1 MSKYA
6 LSPSA
11 SLLAHP
17 ITHIAIAALAL
28 TVDIATGHDVR
39 FPILFVIPALTTAW
53 YSRPAVAYGIAL
65 LLPITRHGFFFG
77 WHWQPLSELFILNT
91 TIAISVLLLVSYL
104 TVRTAGQTR
113 ALAKRVKQ
121 LEGLL
126 PICMHCHQ
134 IRDNQETW
142 HQLESY
148 ITDHSEAQFS
158 HGICPVCQ
166 LKYYSDFF
174 APKGQTKDSAPETSK
189 PS

>member
-1 MSKYA
+1 MNKSA
-6 LSPSA
+6 LHPSA

-17 ITHIAIAALAL
+17 TTHIVIAALVL
-28 TVDIATGHDVR
+28 TVDIVTGYDVR
-39 FPILFVIPALTTAW
+39 FPILFVIPTLTTAW
-53 YSRPAVAYGIAL
+53 YSRPTVAFGIAL

-77 WHWQPLSELFILNT
+77 WHWPPPSGLSILNT

-113 ALAKRVKQ
+113 ALAKQVKQ

-134 IRDNQETW
+134 IRDNQQAW
-142 HQLESY
+142 HQLEAY

-158 HGICPVCQ
+158 HGICPMCQ
-166 LKYYSDFF
+166 LKYYADVF
-174 APKGQTKDSAPETSK
+174 APKGQTKDSAAETAK
-189 PS
+189 QP